1 METLKYTLKKAA
13 LAGIT
18 NDVTEKQYRRHICYF
33 ATWAKQTHQIRLASD
48 VLDSCA
54 LLQDYAN
61 DLTKMGYSPD
71 TIHSYLAPIAK
82 GLGIPLSSIDKPKR
96 SASMIKKTRNPEAN
110 EQGQRELDDVRHT
123 RLVEAAKVIGVRR
136 DELAS
141 LTGDC
146 LVRDYAGNL
155 CVLVRSGKGGKR
167 QMQRILPKDVA
178 FVMGLFS
185 GIAPRQRV
193 FGRNELKNKIPLH
206 ALRRNHAQEAYDYY
220 LHQVQTG
227 HRQELIDDIKAYFA
241 AYHAKMPG
249 AAGERHLAKQFSRFC
264 QDLSKGKGL
273 YRLRGEN
280 LHRAKRAG
288 RPVVYDRVALMA
300 TSVFHLAHWRN
311 DVTVRNYMI

>member
-1 METLKYTLKKAA
+1 METLKYFLKKNA

-18 NDVTEKQYRRHICYF
+18 NNVTEAQYRANISRF
-33 ATWAKQTHQIRLASD
+33 AEWAKKTHRIRLASD

-61 DLTKMGYSPD
+61 DMTKMGYSPD
-71 TIHSYLAPIAK
+71 TIHSYLAPVAK
-82 GLGIPLSSIDKPKR
+82 GFGLSLAKIDKPKR
-96 SASMIKKTRNPEAN
+96 AASMIKKTRNPEAN

-141 LTGDC
+141 LTGEC

-167 QMQRILPKDVA
+167 QMQRILPKDEA
-178 FVMGLFS
+178 FVMDLFS

-249 AAGERHLAKQFSRFC
+249 AAGERHLAKQFTRFC
-264 QDLSKGKGL
+264 QDLSKGDGL

-280 LHRAKRAG
+280 LLRAKRSG
-288 RPVVYDRVALMA
+288 RPVVYDRVALMCA
-300 TSVFHLAHWRN
+300 SVFHLAHWRN
-311 DVTVRNYMI
+311 DVTARNYMV